1 MKDIYFDSGE
11 DKDECPKC
19 GVLVMPQFSL
29 TIQINLR
36 GAKWKRQ

>member
-19 GVLVMPQFSL
+19 GDTLSL

-36 GAKWKRQ
+36 GAKWKK